1 LSQLHFD
8 IVVVGGGHAGC
19 EAALAAARLGART
32 ALLTIRAD
40 RIAEMSCNP
49 AIGGLAKGQ
58 IVREIDALGGAMA
71 RVTDSSAIQYRLL
84 NQSKG
89 PAVRSPRAQCDRRA
103 YAREMQEVLRGG
115 SLAHRATEP
124 SRSQGAASRA
134 AGQVEDSPW
143 RETRRAPSLGYPSA
157 ARPDKPAVAHGDHLT
172 YLHSPNL
179 TVCEDIACEVLT
191 AGGRVTGVR
200 CESGRE
206 YAAGAVILTTGTFL
220 RGVLHL
226 GEKMWP
232 GGRIEEPAAEN
243 LSASLERLGLRLGR
257 LKTGTPPRVDGGTLD
272 YTRLAEQPSD
282 PHAVRFSFGWP
293 DAPVDAVSCW
303 ITETTPE
310 VHALILAN
318 LHRAPMYSGQITS
331 TGPRYCPSLE
341 AKVVRFRDRRRHQV
355 FLEPEGRDTEVVY
368 ANGLSTS
375 LPEDV
380 QERIVHAI
388 PGMERVRIIRYGYAI
403 EYDFVPPTQTQATLE
418 SKAAAGL
425 YLAGQINGTSGYEE
439 AAGQGLLAGINAAR
453 SLQGRPPIVLRRD
466 QAYIGVL
473 IDDLVT
479 KGTEEPYRMFTSLA
493 EYRLL
498 LRHDNADRRLT
509 PIGRE
514 AGLVS
519 DEAWRRFQEKDR
531 QIRAAQEVLGRV
543 RRGGRLLEELLR
555 RPEVTWQT
563 LAAEVPDLAAL
574 GISAEAAE
582 QVEIEAKYAGYL
594 LRQEAQI
601 ERARRMEDRPIPADL
616 DYAAVTHLRTEARE
630 KLARIRPRSLGQAGR
645 IPGVG
650 PGDLAVLMIHLAR

>member
-1 LSQLHFD
+1 MPDETFD

-40 RIAEMSCNP
+40 RTAEMSCNP

-58 IVREIDALGGAMA
+58 IVRETGALGGAMA

-103 YAREMQEVLRGG
+103 YARTMQAVLCGEADLASQPASTEGRHARGICSVG
-115 SLAHRATEP
+115 MSQIRRGEHAHAK
-124 SRSQGAASRA
+124 
-134 AGQVEDSPW
+134 
-143 RETRRAPSLGYPSA
+143 A
-157 ARPDKPAVAHGDHLT
+157 ARSCQPATAHLSAEGLPAVREEVVREILT
-172 YLHSPNL
+172 
-179 TVCEDIACEVLT
+179 C
-191 AGGRVTGVR
+191 GGRVAGVR
-200 CESGRE
+200 CESGRQ
-206 YAAGAVILTTGTFL
+206 YAARAVILTTGTFL
-220 RGVLHL
+220 RGVLHV
-226 GEKMWP
+226 GEKTWP
-232 GGRIEEPAAEN
+232 GGRIDEPAAEN

-257 LKTGTPPRVDGGTLD
+257 LKTGTPPRVDGRTLD
-272 YTRLAEQPSD
+272 YRRLKEQPSD

-293 DAPVDAVSCW
+293 DAPVDTVSCW
-303 ITETTPE
+303 ITETTPA
-310 VHALILAN
+310 VHEIILAN

-331 TGPRYCPSLE
+331 IGPRYCPSIE
-341 AKVVRFRDRRRHQV
+341 AKVVRFRDRDRHQV
-355 FLEPEGRDTEVVY
+355 FLEPEGRDTPVVY
-368 ANGLSTS
+368 CNGISTS
-375 LPEDV
+375 LPEEV
-380 QERIVHAI
+380 QDLVVHGI
-388 PGMERVRIIRYGYAI
+388 PGMGQARILRYGYAI

-418 SKAAAGL
+418 SKVVAGL

-453 SLQGRPPIVLRRD
+453 ALGGRPPIVLRRD

-514 AGLVS
+514 VGLVS

-531 QIRAAQEVLGRV
+531 QIRAAQDVLRRV
-543 RRGGRLLEELLR
+543 RRGGRLLEDILR

-563 LAAEVPDLAAL
+563 LAAEAPGLAAL
-574 GISAEAAE
+574 GLSPEAGE

-594 LRQEAQI
+594 VRQEAQI
-601 ERARRMEDRPIPADL
+601 GRARRMEERPIPESL
-616 DYAAVTHLRTEARE
+616 DYAAVSHLRPEARE
-630 KLARIRPRSLGQAGR
+630 KLSRIRPRSIGQAAR
-645 IPGVG
+645 IPGVS
-650 PGDLAVLMIHLAR
+650 PSDLAVLMIHLGR

>member
-1 LSQLHFD
+1 MSPLHFD

-71 RVTDSSAIQYRLL
+71 RVTDSTAIQYRLL

-103 YAREMQEVLRGG
+103 YARAMQEVIR
-115 SLAHRATEP
+115 HQT
-124 SRSQGAASRA
+124 
-134 AGQVEDSPW
+134 D
-143 RETRRAPSLGYPSA
+143 
-157 ARPDKPAVAHGDHLT
+157 
-172 YLHSPNL
+172 L
-179 TVCEDIACEVLT
+179 TVCEDVACEVLA

-257 LKTGTPPRVDGGTLD
+257 LKTGTPPRVDGRTLD
-272 YTRLAEQPSD
+272 YSRLAEQPSD

-318 LHRAPMYSGQITS
+318 LDRAPMYSGQITS

-341 AKVVRFRDRRRHQV
+341 AKVVRFRDRQRHQI

-380 QERIVHAI
+380 QDRIVHAI
-388 PGMERVRIIRYGYAI
+388 PGMERVLILRYGYAI

-473 IDDLVT
+473 IDDLAT

-498 LRHDNADRRLT
+498 LRQDNADRRLT

-514 AGLVS
+514 VGLVP

-594 LRQEAQI
+594 ARQETQI

>member
-1 LSQLHFD
+1 MSPLHFD

-19 EAALAAARLGART
+19 EAALAAARLGAKT

-71 RVTDSSAIQYRLL
+71 RVTDATAIQYRLL

-89 PAVRSPRAQCDRRA
+89 PAVRSPRAQCDRRG
-103 YAREMQEVLRGG
+103 YAREMQRIVRGG
-115 SLAHRATEP
+115 SLTHRATE
-124 SRSQGAASRA
+124 SAGSQGAESRA
-134 AGQVEDSPW
+134 AGQ
-143 RETRRAPSLGYPSA
+143 ETRRTPCWGDPCE
-157 ARPDKPAVAHGDHLT
+157 ARPDKPAVAHGGQLT
-172 YLHSPNL
+172 FLHSPNL
-179 TVCEDIACEVLT
+179 TVCEEVACEVLT
-191 AGGRVTGVR
+191 AAGRVAGVR

-206 YAAGAVILTTGTFL
+206 YAARAVILTTGTFL
-220 RGVLHL
+220 RGLLHM

-232 GGRIEEPAAEN
+232 GGRIDEPAAEG

-257 LKTGTPPRVDGGTLD
+257 LKTGTPPRVDGRTLD
-272 YTRLAEQPSD
+272 YRRLREQSSD
-282 PHAVRFSFGWP
+282 PHAVRFTFGWP
-293 DAPVDAVSCW
+293 EAPVDAVSCW
-303 ITETTPE
+303 ITETTPA
-310 VHALILAN
+310 VHELVLAN
-318 LHRAPMYSGQITS
+318 LDRAPMYSGQIKS

-341 AKVVRFRDRRRHQV
+341 AKVVRFRDRERHQV
-355 FLEPEGRDTEVVY
+355 FLEPEGRDTDVVY
-368 ANGLSTS
+368 CNGLSTS

-388 PGMERVRIIRYGYAI
+388 PGMEQARILRYGYAI
-403 EYDFVPPTQTQATLE
+403 EYDFVPPTQTQPTLE
-418 SKAAAGL
+418 SKAVAGL

-439 AAGQGLLAGINAAR
+439 AAGQGLIAGINAAR
-453 SLQGRPPIVLRRD
+453 AVQGRPPIVLRRD

-473 IDDLVT
+473 IDDLAT

-498 LRHDNADRRLT
+498 LRHDNADRRLA

-514 AGLVS
+514 VGLVS
-519 DEAWRRFQEKDR
+519 DEAWQRVQEKER
-531 QIRAAQEVLGRV
+531 QIRAAQTVLRRV
-543 RRGGRLLEELLR
+543 RRGGRRLEDLLR
-555 RPEVTWQT
+555 RPEVTWPA
-563 LAAEVPDLAAL
+563 LAAEVPDLALL
-574 GISAEAAE
+574 GLSAEAAE

-594 LRQEAQI
+594 ARQEVQI
-601 ERARRMEDRPIPADL
+601 ERARRMEERPIPADL

-630 KLARIRPRSLGQAGR
+630 KLARVRPRSLGQAAR

>member
-1 LSQLHFD
+1 MSPLHFD

-71 RVTDSSAIQYRLL
+71 RVTDSTAIQYRLL

-103 YAREMQEVLRGG
+103 YARAMQEVIR
-115 SLAHRATEP
+115 HQT
-124 SRSQGAASRA
+124 
-134 AGQVEDSPW
+134 D
-143 RETRRAPSLGYPSA
+143 
-157 ARPDKPAVAHGDHLT
+157 
-172 YLHSPNL
+172 L
-179 TVCEDIACEVLT
+179 TVCEDVACEVLA

-257 LKTGTPPRVDGGTLD
+257 LKTGTPPRVDGRTLD
-272 YTRLAEQPSD
+272 YSRLAEQPSD

-318 LHRAPMYSGQITS
+318 LDRAPMYSGQITS

-341 AKVVRFRDRRRHQV
+341 AKVVRFRDRQRHQV

-388 PGMERVRIIRYGYAI
+388 PGMERVRILRYGYAI

-473 IDDLVT
+473 IDDLAT

-498 LRHDNADRRLT
+498 LRQDNADRRLT

-514 AGLVS
+514 VGLVP

-543 RRGGRLLEELLR
+543 RRGGRLLEDLLR

-563 LAAEVPDLAAL
+563 LAAEVPDLAGL
-574 GISAEAAE
+574 GLWAEAAE

-594 LRQEAQI
+594 ARQETQI

>member
-1 LSQLHFD
+1 MPDETFD

-49 AIGGLAKGQ
+49 AIGGVAKGQ
-58 IVREIDALGGAMA
+58 IVREIDALGGEMA

-84 NQSKG
+84 NQGKG

-103 YAREMQEVLRGG
+103 YAHTMQAVLCGEAN
-115 SLAHRATEP
+115 L
-124 SRSQGAASRA
+124 ASRPGSTEGWHA
-134 AGQVEDSPW
+134 HGICSVGMS
-143 RETRRAPSLGYPSA
+143 ETRRACHPAIAHLSAEGSL
-157 ARPDKPAVAHGDHLT
+157 AVREDV
-172 YLHSPNL
+172 
-179 TVCEDIACEVLT
+179 VCDILT
-191 AGGRVTGVR
+191 AGGRVAGLR
-200 CESGRE
+200 CESGRQ
-206 YAAGAVILTTGTFL
+206 YAARAVVLTTGTFL
-220 RGVLHL
+220 RGRMHV
-226 GEKMWP
+226 GRKTWS

-257 LKTGTPPRVDGGTLD
+257 LKTGTPPRVDGRTLD
-272 YTRLAEQPSD
+272 YSRLKEQPSD

-293 DAPVDAVSCW
+293 EAPVDAVPCW
-303 ITETTPE
+303 ITETTPA
-310 VHALILAN
+310 VHEIILAN
-318 LHRAPMYSGQITS
+318 LDRAPMYSGQIKS
-331 TGPRYCPSLE
+331 TGPRYCPSIE
-341 AKVVRFRDRRRHQV
+341 AKVVRFRDRDRHQV
-355 FLEPEGRDTEVVY
+355 FLEPEGRDTPVVY
-368 ANGLSTS
+368 CNGISTS

-380 QERIVHAI
+380 QDMVVHGI
-388 PGMERVRIIRYGYAI
+388 PGMENVRILRYGYAV
-403 EYDFVPPTQTQATLE
+403 EYDFVPPVQTQATLE
-418 SKAAAGL
+418 SKVVEGL

-439 AAGQGLLAGINAAR
+439 AAGQGLLAGINATRA
-453 SLQGRPPIVLRRD
+453 LQGRPPVILGRD

-514 AGLVS
+514 VGLVW
-519 DEAWRRFQEKDR
+519 DEAWQRLQEKER
-531 QIRAAQEVLGRV
+531 QIRAAQDVLRRV
-543 RRGGRLLEELLR
+543 RRGGRLLEDILR
-555 RPEVTWQT
+555 RPEVAWRT

-574 GISAEAAE
+574 GLSPEAGQ

-594 LRQEAQI
+594 ARQEAQVQ
-601 ERARRMEDRPIPADL
+601 RARRMENRRIPADV
-616 DYAAVTHLRTEARE
+616 DYAAVTHLRAEARE
-630 KLARIRPRSLGQAGR
+630 KLSRIRPRSIGQAAR

-650 PGDLAVLMIHLAR
+650 PSDLAVLMIHLARE

>member
-1 LSQLHFD
+1 MSQLHFD

-19 EAALAAARLGART
+19 EAALAAARLGVPT

-71 RVTDSSAIQYRLL
+71 RVTDATAIQYRLL

-103 YAREMQEVLRGG
+103 YARAMQEVIR
-115 SLAHRATEP
+115 H
-124 SRSQGAASRA
+124 Q
-134 AGQVEDSPW
+134 
-143 RETRRAPSLGYPSA
+143 
-157 ARPDKPAVAHGDHLT
+157 PD
-172 YLHSPNL
+172 L
-179 TVCEDIACEVLT
+179 TVCEDVACEVLT

-220 RGVLHL
+220 RGVLHC

-257 LKTGTPPRVDGGTLD
+257 LKTGTPPRVDGRTLD

-318 LHRAPMYSGQITS
+318 LDRAPMYSGQITS

-341 AKVVRFRDRRRHQV
+341 AKVVRFRDRQRHQV
-355 FLEPEGRDTEVVY
+355 FLEPEGLDTEVVY
-368 ANGLSTS
+368 ANGLATS

-388 PGMERVRIIRYGYAI
+388 RGMECAHILRYGYAI

-514 AGLVS
+514 VGLVS
-519 DEAWRRFQEKDR
+519 DEAWRRCQEKDR

-543 RRGGRLLEELLR
+543 RLGGRLLEDLLR

-563 LAAEVPDLAAL
+563 LAAEAPELAGL
-574 GISAEAAE
+574 GLSAEAAE

-594 LRQEAQI
+594 LRQETQI
-601 ERARRMEDRPIPADL
+601 ERARRTEDRPIPADL
-616 DYAAVTHLRTEARE
+616 DYAAVTHLAAEARE